1 MGSGGRGGGSLS
13 LIRAAK
19 NFLQFTCKNV
29 NNYWHMHGVGLL
41 LLESKN
47 KKKENWIWNK
57 LKLWVYYV
65 PIVYYFYP
73 TNGLGFLWFCD
84 LRNLSEN
91 SLLFL
96 LVKFFS
102 DESPPP
108 PLHFKKR
115 CYAPELLPVEDVSCM
130 KFSQLN
136 MFISN
141 QLFPIWLCFR
151 IFMLNEAVIDA
162 WIPFVSS
169 RGLYRLLR
177 KIILM

>member
-1 MGSGGRGGGSLS
+1 MKQIEIMGILRTYS
-13 LIRAAK
+13 I
-19 NFLQFTCKNV
+19 
-29 NNYWHMHGVGLL
+29 LL
-41 LLESKN
+41 LPN
-47 KKKENWIWNK
+47 QRIR
-57 LKLWVYYV
+57 
-65 PIVYYFYP
+65 IFMI
-73 TNGLGFLWFCD
+73 LWF
-84 LRNLSEN
+84 EE
-91 SLLFL
+91 
-96 LVKFFS
+96 LVWKFPFIFACQIFFGWVS
-102 DESPPP
+102 PP

>member
-1 MGSGGRGGGSLS
+1 MELASYFLNRKK
-13 LIRAAK
+13 RKKRTEYEK
-19 NFLQFTCKNV
+19 N
-29 NNYWHMHGVGLL
+29 
-41 LLESKN
+41 
-47 KKKENWIWNK
+47 
-57 LKLWVYYV
+57 LKLQVYYV
-65 PIVYYFYP
+65 PVVYFFHP
-73 TNGLGFLWFCD
+73 TNGLGFLRFCD
-84 LRNLSEN
+84 FRNLSDN

-108 PLHFKKR
+108 LLHFKNR

-136 MFISN
+136 MFISK
-141 QLFPIWLCFR
+141 QLFPIWLCFC